1 MSKKVLFFIDVGK
14 GSGRGHLM
22 RSMQLIKE
30 FKKKKWFISVV
41 IEKCDFD
48 VFIKELKEISDSVS
62 EVSIKSIE
70 YLTSLLKFAENLNCN
85 YLIIDSYKLIY
96 DEIQTSPST
105 TIYRIVDKP
114 SNQIEHIQ
122 DIKIGVRF
130 GLQHTN
136 KGPKILYPM
145 RTLPVASINHRK
157 EKRVLF
163 YFGSEPNS
171 NLVKASV
178 EVIQRLPLEIEPY
191 VYTAKHISN
200 EGRIRYIDS
209 IDEVLNNISIIVGSA
224 SGIIYEAAA
233 LKIPMITISTNESQ
247 INSDAELLLIGSVF
261 NLTFFDLNDADGVA
275 NLINNMISE
284 SEMLRKSMSSYQ
296 NNLYLDSSQHIVE
309 NIVEGFDQ
317 ISDNE
322 EPIGEDTSQ
331 LSFRTMDI
339 SYINEILKW
348 RNSNQVRQLMNVNSE
363 ITRLNH
369 YNWWFENKRSNY
381 IVFLDGEAYLY
392 LWHELIYDAD
402 RKFFIGGWMP
412 VTSKPVHSL
421 IAEVLNWQLL
431 LTKSISSDA
440 TWLAI
445 INKQNI
451 FTIFVNERLGFR
463 KVEASEELGKVISKI
478 FKLSSSNDNFYF
490 YKHNFTS

>member
-1 MSKKVLFFIDVGK
+1 MNKKVLFFIDVGK
-14 GSGRGHLM
+14 GSGRGHLI

-41 IEKCDFD
+41 IEKCELD

-62 EVSIKSIE
+62 EVSIKSTE
-70 YLTSLLKFAENLNCN
+70 YLTSLLEFAENLNCN
-85 YLIIDSYKLIY
+85 YIIIDSYKLIY
-96 DEIQTSPST
+96 DEIQTSPSS

-114 SNQIEHIQ
+114 SSQIKHVN

-130 GLQHTN
+130 GLQHTDE
-136 KGPKILYPM
+136 GPKILYPM
-145 RTLPVASINHRK
+145 RTLPAASASHLK
-157 EKRVLF
+157 EKSVLF

-171 NLVKASV
+171 NLIKASL
-178 EVIQRLPLEIEPY
+178 EVIQRLPLEIQPY
-191 VYTAKHISN
+191 VYTPKHVSN

-209 IDEVLNNISIIVGSA
+209 IDKVLNNISIIVGSA

-261 NLTFFDLNDADGVA
+261 NLTFFDLNDAAGVA
-275 NLINNMISE
+275 NLINKMISQ
-284 SEMLRKSMSSYQ
+284 SETLRKSLSSYQ
-296 NNLYLDSSQHIVE
+296 NNLYLNSSQHIVE
-309 NIVEGFDQ
+309 NIIEGFNQ
-317 ISDNE
+317 ISHKE
-322 EPIGEDTSQ
+322 VPIGEDTSQ

-339 SYINEILKW
+339 SYINVILKW
-348 RNSNQVRQLMNVNSE
+348 RNSNQVRELMNVNSE
-363 ITRLNH
+363 ITRINH

-381 IVFLDGEAYLY
+381 IVFLDGKAYLY

-412 VTSKPVHSL
+412 VTLEPVYGL

-445 INKQNI
+445 INKQNA

-463 KVEASEELGKVISKI
+463 KVEAGEELGKIISKM

-490 YKHNFTS
+490 YKYNFTS